1 MVVGSF
7 NAWWPREVVFVVEE
21 NVAVVGVDGAGEF
34 FSVHFRASEAGV
46 GGRSI
51 GGH

>member
-7 NAWWPREVVFVVEE
+7 DARWPGEMVFVVEE

-34 FSVHFRASEAGV
+34 FGVHFRAGETGV
-46 GGRSI
+46 GGRVI
-51 GGH
+51 GRH